1 MKNRVIPGAI
11 LIIFLFSG
19 LMIAQ
24 EKNASKK
31 DQSQL
36 ERKQRLNRSDQ
47 LIIPRINGPVTLDGL
62 SDEPAWEGIEPL
74 PVVIHTPNFGNEPT
88 EQTEILV
95 AYDNNYLYV
104 AGRLYDSEP
113 LKILNTSKKRD
124 SMSSTN
130 DWFGIIID
138 SFNDKENALGFFTV
152 PSGLRWDAT
161 AFNDAQGD
169 FPINPSWNTFWDVKT
184 IINNEGWFVEFRIPF
199 SSLRFQDK
207 NGRVIM
213 GIISWRY
220 IAHKNERVIFPAIP
234 PNWGFWSC
242 WKPSQAQEV
251 VFEGV
256 PTAVNRCTLLLMC
269 LVDSGSPLNSMKMK
283 MPIVKLKISSLKR
296 D

>member
-88 EQTEILV
+88 ERTEILV

-113 LKILNTSKKRD
+113 LKI
-124 SMSSTN
+124 
-130 DWFGIIID
+130 
-138 SFNDKENALGFFTV
+138 
-152 PSGLRWDAT
+152 
-161 AFNDAQGD
+161 
-169 FPINPSWNTFWDVKT
+169 
-184 IINNEGWFVEFRIPF
+184 
-199 SSLRFQDK
+199 
-207 NGRVIM
+207 
-213 GIISWRY
+213 
-220 IAHKNERVIFPAIP
+220 
-234 PNWGFWSC
+234 
-242 WKPSQAQEV
+242 
-251 VFEGV
+251 
-256 PTAVNRCTLLLMC
+256 
-269 LVDSGSPLNSMKMK
+269 
-283 MPIVKLKISSLKR
+283 
-296 D
+296 